1 MKAIVA
7 PQPRRKPSQ
16 TRGERRVEAIVDAA
30 AALLAEVGYEA
41 LTLTDVA
48 ERSGSAIGSLYQY
61 FSNKDQLVDA
71 VADRIVARYRAL
83 PAVVLDVS
91 LANVSV
97 ETFVSSLIEPL
108 AAVAIDC
115 PAVAEVMDRIV
126 ARTPSLD
133 SEVAARLEAILV
145 ARELA
150 LSAAERRLVVRVT
163 MATVRTGMRLI
174 ARAPKTSRR
183 AVIAELN
190 TLLASYLRAR
200 IGGR

>member
-1 MKAIVA
+1 MKALVA
-7 PQPRRKPSQ
+7 PGPRRKPSQ

-61 FSNKDQLVDA
+61 FSNKEQLVDA

-83 PAVVLDVS
+83 PAAVLDAS

-97 ETFVSSLIEPL
+97 ENFVSSLIEPL
-108 AAVAIDC
+108 AALAIDS

-145 ARELA
+145 ARDLA
-150 LSAAERRLVVRVT
+150 LPAAERRLVVRIT
-163 MATVRTGMRLI
+163 METLRTGMRLI
-174 ARAPKTSRR
+174 ARSPKAGRR

-200 IGGR
+200 IGYR